1 VRIAWWSDRPLKIK
15 LAVLVGVGTLGMVAV
30 AGVGVSALDE
40 AGQRSEQLRQAA
52 GATGAA
58 LEADMMHDAV
68 RGDVLQSLLSGSGPL
83 YDVAVSDLAEHS
95 DLLRSTLSQVADAGL
110 APEVSAAVERVMP
123 SVEAYLASAA
133 TIVEAAATNNR
144 TATSLYPQFLTAFS
158 ALEDR
163 LPEMGEAISTYA
175 GQVVDDD
182 VAGQRRALLL
192 VLSVGAVAVALL
204 VLIGVGVTRSVV
216 RPLRRLGSVVAA
228 LADGDLRGE
237 VGTHGKDD
245 VGRIAAAVDASM
257 ADLRTLL
264 ATLGGHSTA
273 LASATGQLS
282 ATTSG
287 VVRLAGD
294 SSAGTSSVSAAA
306 SQVSAN
312 IGVVAAGSAEMG
324 VAVREIAESA
334 SEVSLIA
341 GQAVEAADRT
351 TATVAQLGASS
362 VGIADVVR
370 SITAIAAQTNLLALN
385 ATIEAARAGDAGR
398 GFAVV
403 ANEVKQ
409 LAQETATATQ
419 DITAR
424 VQAIQAD
431 TDGAV
436 EAIAEISSI
445 IARINDAQGSIA
457 AAVEEQTATVAEMD
471 RNVADAAQGAGQI
484 AASIA
489 TVAEG
494 SSSTAAG
501 MHDAEQSIE
510 VVARMAAELDESVSR
525 FRW

>member
-1 VRIAWWSDRPLKIK
+1 MRIAWWSDRPLKVK
-15 LAVLVGVGTLGMVAV
+15 LAVLVAVGTVGMAAV

-40 AGQRSEQLRQAA
+40 AGQRSEQLRGAA
-52 GATGAA
+52 AATGSA

-68 RGDVLQSLLSGSGPL
+68 RADVLQSLLSGSGPL
-83 YDVAVSDLAEHS
+83 YESAVADLAEHAAT
-95 DLLRSTLSQVADAGL
+95 LRSTLSQVADAGL
-110 APEVSAAVERVMP
+110 APEVSAAVERVTP
-123 SVEAYLASAA
+123 SVEEYLDAAA
-133 TIVEAAATNNR
+133 TIVDAAGTNLR
-144 TATSLYPQFLTAFS
+144 TATSLYPRFLTAFS
-158 ALEDR
+158 ALEDA
-163 LPEMGEAISTYA
+163 LPEMGEAIGAYA
-175 GQVVDDD
+175 EQVVEDD
-182 VAGQRRALLL
+182 VAGQRTALVL
-192 VLSVGAVAVALL
+192 VLSVGAVAVVLL
-204 VLIGVGVTRSVV
+204 VVLGIAVTRSVV
-216 RPLRRLGSVVAA
+216 RPLHRLGSVVAA

-237 VGTHGKDD
+237 VGVHGKDD

-257 ADLRTLL
+257 ADLRRLL

-273 LASATGQLS
+273 LATATEQLS
-282 ATTSG
+282 STASG

-312 IGVVAAGSAEMG
+312 IEVVAAGSAEMG
-324 VAVREIAESA
+324 VAVREIAQSA

-362 VGIADVVR
+362 VEIADVVK

-385 ATIEAARAGDAGR
+385 ATIEAARAGDAGK

-403 ANEVKQ
+403 ADEVKQ

-424 VQAIQAD
+424 VQAIQAG
-431 TDGAV
+431 TEGAV
-436 EAIAEISSI
+436 GAIAEISSI

-471 RNVADAAQGAGQI
+471 RNVADAAQGAGRI

-501 MHDAEQSIE
+501 MHDAEQSIDA
-510 VVARMAAELDESVSR
+510 VARMAAELNDSVSR